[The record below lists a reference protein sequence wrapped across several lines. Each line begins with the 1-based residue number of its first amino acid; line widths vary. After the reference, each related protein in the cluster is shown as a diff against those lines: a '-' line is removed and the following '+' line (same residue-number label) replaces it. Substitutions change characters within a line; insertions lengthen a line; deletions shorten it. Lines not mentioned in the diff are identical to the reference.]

1 MEISVTSVL
10 YHSNPWIPLQIQDWK
25 EISELDFEKGD
36 SAYILSL
43 LWRRNAKERES
54 NSYNQN
60 CSSLSIYCYL

>member
-43 LWRRNAKERES
+43 LKILKYIYMKEE
-54 NSYNQN
+54 
-60 CSSLSIYCYL
+60 C